1 MAKDFRASPTTSGFI
16 KPPENLAEAP
26 FEARAFLRG
35 RALLAAAAHL
45 VEEEFHGVFEGSV
58 LRAVVGHREIP
69 NVEISERIWCL
80 LVNLGHLGP
89 VLKGYKSS

>member
-26 FEARAFLRG
+26 FEARAVLRG

-45 VEEEFHGVFEGSV
+45 VVEEVHRVFEGSV
-58 LRAVVGHREIP
+58 LGAEVRHR
-69 NVEISERIWCL
+69 R
-80 LVNLGHLGP
+80 GT
-89 VLKGYKSS
+89 